1 MHACREQVALPSPPF
16 HSSPS
21 LPVPMSWSSMARI
34 CAWADMF
41 VRVEAANVAGVP
53 THAASPSAG
62 LAVAATLSP
71 REGKARARPQL
82 QHSHDSL
89 EDAKREL
96 VSTKD
101 TKVQRLFRTAAE
113 LRCPVVS
120 SDGIKGRRRRRLGPW
135 SHPGKHPTAAASSA
149 ATRSTFAPCK

>member
-1 MHACREQVALPSPPF
+1 
-16 HSSPS
+16 
-21 LPVPMSWSSMARI
+21 MSWSSMARI

-82 QHSHDSL
+82 QHSHESL

-101 TKVQRLFRTAAE
+101 SVEQVRRLFRSAAE
-113 LRCPVVS
+113 RRSLVAS
-120 SDGIKGRRRRRLGPW
+120 TDGIKGRRRRRLGP
-135 SHPGKHPTAAASSA
+135 
-149 ATRSTFAPCK
+149 